1 MGTVKAKKVKKFNP
15 KSLIVTIDIG
25 KETHFGYFRAPD
37 GTEVKPFAFHTTRTS
52 FDTFYDK
59 MKRFAHSRGVEE
71 IMVGFE
77 STGPYAEP
85 LFHYLKDKP
94 VKLVQ
99 INPMHTK
106 RIKELTGNSP
116 NKTDRKDPRVIADVI
131 ALGHVLTLVIPQKHA
146 AQLRHLS
153 HARQRMIKKCTAAS
167 NQLNALVYGLFPEL
181 CSIFKDIT
189 CKSALYVLKHH
200 PMPSDIVA
208 LDQPALAKV
217 LKKISRGRIN
227 AQRTRALV
235 DAASRSVGIQEGRE
249 ARALEIG
256 LLIEEIDRHHHCIEH
271 LEGQMQEALK
281 EIPYSGS
288 IVSIKG
294 LGIVTVAGLIGEV
307 GDFGQFKTIPEITK
321 LAGLDLYEIS
331 SGKQTNGRRRI
342 SKRGRP
348 LMRKL
353 LFFAAI
359 NTIKRG
365 GIMHDTYHQ
374 MLERG
379 MVKIKAVTA
388 ISRKLLALIF
398 ALVRDNT
405 VYVENYHRNHEIKR
419 AA

>member
-25 KETHFGYFRAPD
+25 KDTHWGYFRAPD
-37 GTEVKPFAFHTTRTS
+37 GTEIKPFAFYTTRTS
-52 FDTFYDK
+52 FNKFYNK
-59 MKRFAHSRGVEE
+59 MQQFANSQGAEE
-71 IMVGFE
+71 IIVGFE

-85 LFHYLKDKP
+85 LFHYLMDKP

-99 INPMHTK
+99 VNPMHTK

-131 ALGHVLTLVIPQKHA
+131 SLGHVLTLVIPQKNA
-146 AQLRHLS
+146 AQLRRMS
-153 HARQRMIKKCTAAS
+153 HARQRLIKKCTTAS
-167 NQLNALVYGLFPEL
+167 NQLNALVYSLFPEF
-181 CSIFKDIT
+181 CGFFKDIT
-189 CKSALYVLKHH
+189 CKSALYVLRHH
-200 PMPSDIVA
+200 PIPSDIA
-208 LDQPALAKV
+208 AQDRQALAKV
-217 LKKISRGRIN
+217 LKKISRGRIGSK
-227 AQRTRALV
+227 RTRALI
-235 DAASRSVGIQEGRE
+235 DAACRSVGIREGQE
-249 ARALEIG
+249 ALAMEMG
-256 LLIEEIDRHHHCIEH
+256 LLIEEINRHRHCIEQ
-271 LEGQMQEALK
+271 LEDQMQDALN
-281 EIPYSGS
+281 EIPYSRS

-294 LGIVTVAGLIGEV
+294 LGVATVAGLIGEV
-307 GDFGQFKTIPEITK
+307 GDFRQFKTIAEITK

-331 SGKQTNGRRRI
+331 SGKQTKGRRRI

-359 NTIKRG
+359 NTIRRG

-374 MLERG
+374 MLKRG
-379 MVKIKAVTA
+379 MVRIKAVTA

-398 ALVRDNT
+398 ALVRDNA
-405 VYVENYHRNHEIKR
+405 VYVDHYHHNHEIKR